1 MVLPSATQSCHENRI
16 DVINRCES
24 TATEFD
30 LLGKK
35 EGACKVGP
43 VALKK
48 IALGSMEANIKNHK
62 DPRAQMSPAYD
73 FYKNFEFT
81 ELHMSGILSELSKT
95 NIDQGSDLRFL
106 TCNWVVNNMDH
117 IFNLIPKSHPRT
129 FVETSGMIGFAI
141 VAVTLSVA
149 ALLVVLVTTVLVT
162 YRNRQATN
170 KQIEFLV
177 LLLAGLFMV
186 ALASLL
192 MALNPS
198 SGTCITSVW
207 LITIGY
213 TLELVPLLFKVS
225 AIIKLIQAAKK
236 LKRVAINR
244 RKLIARS
251 LILSTTAAI
260 YCLIWTVVDPPQAH
274 EELHLSDDSTNEF
287 GETVVSSSKYCDSEM
302 SFWYFV
308 SFGWQG
314 LLLIGAT
321 VLAHQMRSV
330 PHQVNDSKQLAVLIY
345 SSFVFLIL
353 RAVVW
358 AIALTIT
365 NNSLTNMTLQA
376 VRSILYSLDT
386 IVSIA
391 VYFPKVLGNTETS
404 TLLRKNN
411 QSKMTSNAESRSSSA
426 LSLSKNTVVENE
438 QLEEKGKGKDEEE
451 DVDMEQLRSENKA
464 LLERNDELQ
473 MIIDRHTF
481 L

>member
-1 MVLPSATQSCHENRI
+1 MLPPATQSCHQNRI
-16 DVINRCES
+16 DVTDRCEP

-129 FVETSGMIGFAI
+129 FVETSGMTGFAI
-141 VAVTLSVA
+141 AAVTLSVA
-149 ALLVVLVTTVLVT
+149 ALLIVLFTMLLVI
-162 YRNRQATN
+162 YRKRQAA
-170 KQIEFLV
+170 KKSSQIEFLV

-358 AIALTIT
+358 TIAVTIT
-365 NNSLTNMTLQA
+365 NNSLTNMTLQV
-376 VRSILYSLDT
+376 VRSILCSLDT

-404 TLLRKNN
+404 TLLRKSN
-411 QSKMTSNAESRSSSA
+411 QSTMTSNVESMTSNAESRP
-426 LSLSKNTVVENE
+426 
-438 QLEEKGKGKDEEE
+438 GKEKDEEE
-451 DVDMEQLRSENKA
+451 VNGEEIEDAIDDIVKLRNENKA